1 MCKES
6 NDKLSHYVLHLP
18 RKDCRLLV
26 GIPTGQFLAASHA
39 TTLRILNSRT
49 CRKCD
54 ESGALSRARRRY
66 VGAPVLASLGDLS

>member
-1 MCKES
+1 M
-6 NDKLSHYVLHLP
+6 
-18 RKDCRLLV
+18 
-26 GIPTGQFLAASHA
+26 GILTGHFLAASHA
-39 TTLRILNSRT
+39 TTLGVLNSRT